1 MSKERDKMEKK
12 DCERISAVCPC
23 RVPPLMVVHHRVRYK
38 VEGRRGR
45 GGMGNSLCV
54 CVCNCVCV
62 IVVMCLPLCETCQ
75 RVCGVMR
82 VESERRPAALPPPV
96 VAIIGPLSFA
106 PATSTMCTYTMS
118 IAVNEET
125 WPLLYTL
132 SYSTLARKR
141 VNSNE
146 IKRDNLNP
154 STLEQVSFRSFILFS
169 DENNKRFPMLCV
181 FDWLCNVITSVTTSV
196 LHHNPTK

>member
-1 MSKERDKMEKK
+1 
-12 DCERISAVCPC
+12 
-23 RVPPLMVVHHRVRYK
+23 
-38 VEGRRGR
+38 
-45 GGMGNSLCV
+45 MGNSFCVCV

-96 VAIIGPLSFA
+96 VAIIGPPLFC
-106 PATSTMCTYTMS
+106 PRYIYYYVYTHNVDS
-118 IAVNEET
+118 CKRRDVAFTI
-125 WPLLYTL
+125 YTEL
-132 SYSTLARKR
+132 FHSCHRKR

-154 STLEQVSFRSFILFS
+154 STLEQVSFRSFFYFS

>member
-1 MSKERDKMEKK
+1 
-12 DCERISAVCPC
+12 VC
-23 RVPPLMVVHHRVRYK
+23 VIRYK
-38 VEGRRGR
+38 VEGEEAGWVI
-45 GGMGNSLCV
+45 LFVCVCV

-106 PATSTMCTYTMS
+106 PATSTTMCTHTMS

-132 SYSTLARKR
+132 SYSTLVAVK
-141 VNSNE
+141 E
-146 IKRDNLNP
+146 
-154 STLEQVSFRSFILFS
+154 STAM
-169 DENNKRFPMLCV
+169 K
-181 FDWLCNVITSVTTSV
+181 
-196 LHHNPTK
+196 